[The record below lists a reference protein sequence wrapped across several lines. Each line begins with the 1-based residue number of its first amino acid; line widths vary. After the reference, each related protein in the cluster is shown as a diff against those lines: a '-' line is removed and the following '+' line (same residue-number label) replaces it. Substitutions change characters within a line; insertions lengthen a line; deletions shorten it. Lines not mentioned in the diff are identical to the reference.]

1 MRKILT
7 IARNDL
13 RIYLSQRSNLV
24 GLILSPLLI
33 TVVLGYSFSSDNT
46 PTQLR
51 VDVLDQ
57 DQSVLSTQFLAD
69 LRGADGTI
77 VLCPIDNNADD
88 FCQLEG
94 ATLDQALG
102 VERARDEVT
111 AGFLII
117 PQGFGAAASSAQAL
131 QLDYYSTADPNLP
144 GPVAQAVQSVLQRV
158 NSAAVAA
165 SVGATFL
172 NSLQPLFTLVG
183 ISKPATD
190 LETLV
195 FTKAENRL
203 QSRPAAIR
211 YHTTD
216 TTTASINRGIQSGF
230 GQSVPGM
237 GAMYVMF
244 TVLGGTAVLLR
255 ERRQWTLQRLAAM
268 PITRAQILGG
278 KILSYFSLGMIQF
291 MIIFAVGLAVGLDFG
306 DDLLGLLAIMIAF
319 VLCMTAAAFVL
330 AIYMQNEEQA
340 AGIARLLGLT
350 LAPLGGAWWPLEI
363 VPGFMQTIGQISPI
377 AWAMQGFRALMF
389 NQGTLVTVLPQ
400 VGILLA
406 VAVLLF
412 VVGIRGFRV
421 SEG

>member
-1 MRKILT
+1 MRKIFT

-13 RIYLSQRSNLV
+13 WIYLSQRSNLV

-33 TVVLGYSFSSDNT
+33 TVVLGYSFSSDNG

-51 VDVLDQ
+51 VDLLDQ
-57 DQSVLSTQFLAD
+57 DQSALSAQFLD
-69 LRGADGTI
+69 ELRGTEATL
-77 VLCPIDNNADD
+77 VLCPMDNDAADR
-88 FCQLEG
+88 CQLEG

-111 AGFLII
+111 DGFLII
-117 PQGFGAAASSAQAL
+117 PQGFAAAVSSAQPL

-172 NSLQPLFTLVG
+172 NSLQPLLTLVG
-183 ISKPATD
+183 LSDQPAD
-190 LETLV
+190 LESLV
-195 FTKAENRL
+195 YIKAEDRL
-203 QSRPAAIR
+203 QNRPAAVR

-216 TTTASINRGIQSGF
+216 AASASSNSGIQSGF

-255 ERRQWTLQRLAAM
+255 ERRQWTLQRLAAL
-268 PITRAQILGG
+268 PLTRAQILGG
-278 KILSYFSLGMIQF
+278 KILSYFTLGMIQF
-291 MIIFAVGLAVGLDFG
+291 LIIFGVGLAVGLDFG
-306 DDLLGLLAIMIAF
+306 DDLLGTLAIMVAF
-319 VLCMTAAAFVL
+319 VLCMTAAAFAL
-330 AIYMQNEEQA
+330 ALYMQNEEQA
-340 AGIARLLGLT
+340 AGMARLLGLT

-363 VPGFMQTIGQISPI
+363 VPGFMQTIGQISPVT
-377 AWAMQGFRALMF
+377 WAMQGFQALMF
-389 NQGTLVTVLPQ
+389 HQGTLVTVLPQ

-406 VAVLLF
+406 VAAVLF
-412 VVGIRGFRV
+412 IVGIRGFRV